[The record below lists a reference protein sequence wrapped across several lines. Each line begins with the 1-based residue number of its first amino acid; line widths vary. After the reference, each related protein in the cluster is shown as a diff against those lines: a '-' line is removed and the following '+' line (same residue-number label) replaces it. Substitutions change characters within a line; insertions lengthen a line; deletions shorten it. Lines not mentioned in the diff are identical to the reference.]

1 LPAAFSYLEE
11 SLAERRIDVVVV
23 GNVGFDTNIYLSS
36 DTVDFTVE
44 TNFSKNLD
52 TIGQA
57 GGFSS
62 RGFAQLGKKTAFIG
76 YIGDDRNGRL
86 IRQEFEIDD
95 IDGMGAQGCA
105 LGSGDGIR
113 YFKAVDMERPVVDTN
128 GAGDS
133 LAIGFLSSH
142 ILDGYS
148 LEEAILRGQIAAR
161 YTCSLKA
168 SSSNLIT
175 IEKLNNYFQDYHH

>member
-1 LPAAFSYLEE
+1 MAEDRYRAEFVEYADYLFFSAANQADPRIFMELFLERKPE
-11 SLAERRIDVVVV
+11 QVI
-23 GNVGFDTNIYLSS
+23 I
-36 DTVDFTVE
+36 
-44 TNFSKNLD
+44 
-52 TIGQA
+52 A
-57 GGFSS
+57 GMS
-62 RGFAQLGKKTAFIG
+62 
-76 YIGDDRNGRL
+76 
-86 IRQEFEIDD
+86 
-95 IDGMGAQGCA
+95 AQGCA
-105 LGSGDGIR
+105 LGSGDGIH